1 MIRAAL
7 VLAIAVPLALASA
20 AHAGPGDNTSA
31 TPEAQRLL
39 AEGSALYKQGDY
51 AGALDRFE
59 RVNTL
64 YPRAGLILNIG
75 TTLAALGRNVEA
87 ANAYQSYLDH
97 PRDDDKLRSRVETAL
112 TALDATLGRLTFD
125 VESGAEL
132 QVGDGAW
139 QAAADIHTLRVDPGT
154 YVVRA
159 RHGERTATVTG
170 RVEPGAIDTVVVV
183 LADPIVAPPVDDDDD
198 TEDLD
203 VPPPVHRRSA
213 WPRIALIGGS
223 TLGAIAIGG
232 GALLAVRATHR
243 YRDARELCGDT
254 CSGDVRDQA
263 AALSSRGDRDRILA
277 ATAIAGGVAIAVT
290 GVVLWARGRHHHS
303 DAPAV
308 SVDVAPDHV
317 GLVLTGSL

>member
-1 MIRAAL
+1 MIRVAL
-7 VLAIAVPLALASA
+7 ALAIAVPIALASA
-20 AHAGPGDNTSA
+20 AHAGPGDDTSHQ
-31 TPEAQRLL
+31 PEAQRLL
-39 AEGSALYKQGDY
+39 AEGRALYEQGDY

-64 YPRAGLILNIG
+64 VPRAGLILNIG

-97 PRDDDKLRSRVETAL
+97 PRDDDKLRGRVESAL
-112 TALDATLGRLTFD
+112 AALDATLGRLTFD
-125 VESGAEL
+125 VEAGAEL
-132 QVGDGAW
+132 QIGDGAW
-139 QAAADIHTLRVDPGT
+139 QAATDIHTWRVEPGT
-154 YVVRA
+154 YLVRA

-170 RVEPGAIDTVVVV
+170 RVEPGALDTVVVV
-183 LADPIVAPPVDDDDD
+183 LADPVTAPPPVVDDDDD
-198 TEDLD
+198 VD
-203 VPPPVHRRSA
+203 VPPPVHTRSA
-213 WPRIALIGGS
+213 WPKIALIGGS
-223 TLGAIAIGG
+223 TLGAVAIGG

-243 YRDARELCGDT
+243 YRDARELCGET

-290 GVVLWARGRHHHS
+290 GIVLWARGRHHHS

-308 SVDVAPDHV
+308 SVDVAPDHL

>member
-1 MIRAAL
+1 MIRLAL
-7 VLAIAVPLALASA
+7 VLAIAVPMV
-20 AHAGPGDNTSA
+20 AHAGPSDPQ
-31 TPEAQRLL
+31 PEAQRLL
-39 AEGSALYKQGDY
+39 AEGRSLYDQGDY

-59 RVNTL
+59 RVNAIV
-64 YPRAGLILNIG
+64 PKAGLILNIG

-97 PRDDDKLRSRVETAL
+97 PRDDDKLRGRVQSAL
-112 TALDATLGRLTFD
+112 AALDATLGRLTFD
-125 VESGAEL
+125 VEQGAEL

-139 QAAADIHTLRVDPGT
+139 IAADGVGTLRVEPGT

-170 RVEPGAIDTVVVV
+170 RVEPGAADTVVVV
-183 LADPIVAPPVDDDDD
+183 LAEPVVAPDPVEDDDQD
-198 TEDLD
+198 D
-203 VPPPVHRRSA
+203 VPPPEHAHSA
-213 WPRIALIGGS
+213 WPRIALIGGAVI
-223 TLGAIAIGG
+223 GAGAIGG
-232 GALLAVRATHR
+232 GIALGVRATHR
-243 YRDARELCGDT
+243 YDEARTLCGAGCD
-254 CSGDVRDQA
+254 GDVRDRA

-308 SVDVAPDHV
+308 SVQVAPDRV